1 MARAKSKAKAGGRIF
16 RYSAWDAVPAAL
28 VFLHLGG
35 LIAFFLAWPHLGWTA
50 RLLGAAAYAFA
61 IGWNQDSVS
70 HNFIHNP
77 FFVSPLLNRITE
89 YALTLEN
96 GVPQTMYR
104 YVHMRHHAGNS
115 DRPDAKGETRDP
127 ISIYR
132 HGRDGM
138 AEGMLAY
145 VFMGFWRDDDPFTVA
160 KEIGAR
166 RPAEGKRAIRE
177 FWVMAAVYAV
187 LLAIRWDFVL
197 VLAPFYYLGQSLSFL
212 IAYYEHLGAEP
223 DEPLATGVSTYE
235 PVYNFLFLNNGYH
248 AEHHYRPKQHW
259 TQMRALRQEVAA
271 QAAAAGVRTIGPAH
285 FLGFLDPSSWRVP
298 TARRRRDPLLT

>member
-1 MARAKSKAKAGGRIF
+1 MARARSAASRGGRIF
-16 RYSAWDAVPAAL
+16 RYSAWDAVPALLVYAHLAAL
-28 VFLHLGG
+28 VV
-35 LIAFFLAWPHLGWTA
+35 FFLAWPEMSWPA

-77 FFVSPLLNRITE
+77 FFVSPLANRITE
-89 YALTLEN
+89 FALTLEN

-115 DRPDAKGETRDP
+115 DRPDAAGETRDP

-132 HGRDGM
+132 HGADGK
-138 AEGMLAY
+138 AEPILPY

-160 KEIGAR
+160 RLIRAR
-166 RPAEGKRAIRE
+166 RPAEARRAMQE
-177 FWVMAAVYAV
+177 FWVMVGVYAA
-187 LLAIRWDFVL
+187 LLALRWDFVV

-223 DEPLATGVSTYE
+223 EQPLATGVSTYE
-235 PVYNFLFLNNGYH
+235 PVYNLLFLNNGYH

-259 TQMRALRQEVAA
+259 TQMPALRREVAA
-271 QAAAAGVRTIGPAH
+271 QAAARDIRVIGPAH

-298 TARRRRDPLLT
+298 TARRRREPAPA